1 VTSRSAGKPLILEVA
16 ISEPR
21 IELERCT
28 SSSRVYDGHILNF
41 RVDQVALE
49 NGKTTQRE
57 IIEHRGAAAIV
68 AVTGDRDVILVRQY
82 RYAITTNLLEI
93 PAGTMEPGETPQQ
106 CASRELEEET
116 GYRCKKIEK
125 ILEFFPVPGY
135 STEKIHVYL
144 ARELIKSKMHTEDD
158 ERIELEILPFHR
170 ALEKVR
176 SGEIQDAKSICALYR
191 AAELI

>member
-1 VTSRSAGKPLILEVA
+1 LEVA
-16 ISEPR
+16 IQEPR
-21 IELERCT
+21 IVLERCM
-28 SSSRVYDGHILNF
+28 SSSRVYDGRILNF
-41 RVDQVALE
+41 RVDQVALG
-49 NGKTTQRE
+49 NGGTTKRE
-57 IIEHRGAAAIV
+57 VIEHRGAAAIV
-68 AVTGDRDVILVRQY
+68 PVTRDRDVILVRQY

-93 PAGTMEPGETPQQ
+93 PAGTMEPGETPEQ

-116 GYRCKKIEK
+116 GYRCKEIEK

-144 ARELIKSKMHTEDD
+144 AKGLINSKMHTEDD
-158 ERIELEILPFHR
+158 EKIELEIMPFHR

>member
-1 VTSRSAGKPLILEVA
+1 MKAALPGKPLILVVE
-16 ISEPR
+16 IREPT

-28 SSSRVYDGHILNF
+28 SSSRAYDGRILNL
-41 RVDQVALE
+41 RVDQVTLV
-49 NGKTTQRE
+49 NGKTTKRE

-68 AVTGDRDVILVRQY
+68 PVTQDGKVILVRQY

-93 PAGTMEPGETPQQ
+93 PAGTMEPGETPNQ

-116 GYRCKKIEK
+116 GYKCKVIEEIMK
-125 ILEFFPVPGY
+125 FFPVPGY

-144 ARELIKSKMHTEDD
+144 ARGLTKSKMHTEED
-158 ERIELEILPFHR
+158 EKIELEILPFHR
-170 ALEKVR
+170 ALEKIR

-191 AAELI
+191 CAELV